1 MCEGSVVS
9 PLPSHTL
16 TRSDTHNDGK
26 YSPLH
31 TSGDHTDT
39 HNDGEY
45 SPLHTSGD
53 HTDAHN
59 DGEYPPLHTSG
70 DHTDTH
76 NDGDCLPHKGNTHQ
90 YYKTFLL
97 KLEY

>member
-1 MCEGSVVS
+1 M
-9 PLPSHTL
+9 PIY
-16 TRSDTHNDGK
+16 THNDGEH
-26 YSPLH
+26 SPLH
-31 TSGDHTDT
+31 PSGDHTDK
-39 HNDGEY
+39 
-45 SPLHTSGD
+45 
-53 HTDAHN
+53 HN

-97 KLEY
+97 KLEYWDQFTPFYISNFQCF